1 MVADSRDVRG
11 LYLRRRVIPRS
22 KRERSDGKS
31 YETLTWSFELG
42 AFVFCFIGRL
52 GRWTEKSKV
61 QSSKITAHFGIG
73 NLKFRG
79 GTMSNVPEDL
89 HYSKD
94 HEWVRVEGDV
104 AVVGITDYAQNS
116 LGDVVYV
123 ELPKA
128 GEEFA
133 ANESFGSVESV
144 KAVSEVFS
152 PVSGK
157 VAEVNDALNDEPEK
171 VNADPYGDGWMI
183 KVRMSS
189 PGEVDS
195 LLTAAEYEDFT
206 KAETE

>member
-1 MVADSRDVRG
+1 MA
-11 LYLRRRVIPRS
+11 
-22 KRERSDGKS
+22 
-31 YETLTWSFELG
+31 
-42 AFVFCFIGRL
+42 
-52 GRWTEKSKV
+52 
-61 QSSKITAHFGIG
+61 
-73 NLKFRG
+73 
-79 GTMSNVPEDL
+79 NVPEDL

-94 HEWVRVEGDV
+94 HEWVRVESGV

-128 GEEFA
+128 NDEFA
-133 ANESFGSVESV
+133 TNESFGSVESV

-152 PVSGK
+152 PVSGT
-157 VAEVNDALNDEPEK
+157 VVEVNTTLNDEPEK
-171 VNADPYGDGWMI
+171 VNEDPYGEGWMI
-183 KVRMSS
+183 RIRMSN